1 MLTDD
6 QLLSL
11 FRQEQLARNN
21 SEKTIIYYMQA
32 LKAFKRYYNLDLAAA
47 TAADIKA
54 FLVHERSCIKNFAHP
69 YKPSSGKL
77 SSATVRTY
85 FNALRGF
92 YNWAAAQGYTADIF
106 ASVKAPRKRKR
117 TIDIL
122 TAAEIDILMAAVA
135 GSPRNELLVLLM
147 LDCGLRCSE
156 VTGLRRFDV
165 YDGYIKVCGK
175 GDKERLVPVSA
186 YTFDKIAAF
195 LRADPLHGAHD
206 LLLCM
211 SNNAVKMVFA
221 RLKRKTG
228 IVRLRPHL
236 LRHTFATLYILNG
249 GDSVKLQYVLGHS
262 TLHMINTYVHLANS
276 LRIIYSQNFSPF
288 SAAASDK
295 KCT

>member
-21 SEKTIIYYMQA
+21 SDKTIIYYMQA
-32 LKAFKRYYNLDLAAA
+32 VKAFKRYFNLDLAAA
-47 TAADIKA
+47 SAADIKA
-54 FLVHERSCIKNFAHP
+54 FLVHERSCTKNFAHP

-92 YNWAAAQGYTADIF
+92 YNWAAANGYTADIF

-156 VTGLRRFDV
+156 VTGLRRSDV

-186 YTFDKIAAF
+186 YTFDKISAF
-195 LRADPLHGAHD
+195 LRAGAAGDPL
-206 LLLCM
+206 LSM

-288 SAAASDK
+288 SVAAAADK

>member
-32 LKAFKRYYNLDLAAA
+32 LKAFKRYFNLDLAAA
-47 TAADIKA
+47 SAADIKA
-54 FLVHERSCIKNFAHP
+54 FLVHERSCTKNFAHP

-92 YNWAAAQGYTADIF
+92 YNWAAANGYTADIF
-106 ASVKAPRKRKR
+106 STVKAPRKRKR

-122 TAAEIDILMAAVA
+122 TAAEIDILMSAVA
-135 GSPRNELLVLLM
+135 GSPRNELLILLM

-156 VTGLRRFDV
+156 CTGLRRSDV

-186 YTFDKIAAF
+186 YTFAKLTAF
-195 LRADPLHGAHD
+195 LRAGAAGD
-206 LLLCM
+206 LLLSM

-288 SAAASDK
+288 SAAAVSDK

>member
-21 SEKTIIYYMQA
+21 SDKTIIYYMQA
-32 LKAFKRYYNLDLAAA
+32 LKAFKQYYNLDLAAA
-47 TAADIKA
+47 SAADIKA
-54 FLVHERSCIKNFAHP
+54 FLVHERSCTKNFAHP

-106 ASVKAPRKRKR
+106 STVKAPRMRKR

-156 VTGLRRFDV
+156 VTGLRRSDV

-186 YTFDKIAAF
+186 YTFDKIAAY
-195 LRADPLHGAHD
+195 LRAGAAGDP
-206 LLLCM
+206 LLCM

-288 SAAASDK
+288 SVAAASDK

>member
-6 QLLSL
+6 QLLYL

-32 LKAFKRYYNLDLAAA
+32 LKAFKRYYNFDLAAA
-47 TAADIKA
+47 SSADIKA
-54 FLVHERSCIKNFAHP
+54 FLVHERSCIKNIAHP

-92 YNWAAAQGYTADIF
+92 YNWSASNGYTADIF
-106 ASVKAPRKRKR
+106 SAVKAPRKRKR

-135 GSPRNELLVLLM
+135 DRPRNELLVLLM

-156 VTGLRRFDV
+156 VTSLRRADV

-186 YTFDKIAAF
+186 YTFDKLTAY
-195 LRADPLHGAHD
+195 LRADAAGDP
-206 LLLCM
+206 LLCM

-228 IVRLRPHL
+228 IARLRPHL

-249 GDSVKLQYVLGHS
+249 GDSVKLQYILGHA

-276 LRIIYSQNFSPF
+276 YRIIYSQNFSPF
-288 SAAASDK
+288 SAAAPDK